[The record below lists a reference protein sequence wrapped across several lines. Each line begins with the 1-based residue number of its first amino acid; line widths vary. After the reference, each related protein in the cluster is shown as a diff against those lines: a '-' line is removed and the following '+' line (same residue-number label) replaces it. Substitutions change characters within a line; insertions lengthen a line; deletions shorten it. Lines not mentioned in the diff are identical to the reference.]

1 MIDFTFD
8 DIKETYTQ
16 VKHKV
21 KVMIAGLCV
30 GASLI
35 ISDIA
40 ISHEYRF
47 QEYSDSR
54 IEQMERQ
61 KPIELDVSVLTHSIE
76 SNKWYDMIN
85 EIAALPDNWDEEGA
99 MAIDPTTIDDCKQI
113 IFAAEGFLNNLYD
126 ISPTE
131 LGSVCMQWYN
141 KENNNL
147 LNVEVACH
155 TMAYY
160 LDRPGH
166 ELISL
171 KSQRISSD
179 TIEALTHSIKLV

>member
-1 MIDFTFD
+1 MIDFAFD
-8 DIKETYTQ
+8 DIKEGYTQ

-30 GASLI
+30 GAFLI
-35 ISDIA
+35 MPNLPLPK
-40 ISHEYRF
+40 EYKF

-54 IEQMERQ
+54 IEQLERQ
-61 KPIELDVSVLTHSIE
+61 NPVELNVSVLTLDAE
-76 SNKWYDMIN
+76 PNKWYDMID
-85 EIAALPDNWDEEGA
+85 EIANLPENWDEDGA
-99 MAIDPTTIDDCKQI
+99 KAVDATTIDDCRQI
-113 IFAAEGFLNNLYD
+113 IRAADGLLDNLCD

-141 KENNNL
+141 KDNNNL

-160 LDRPGH
+160 LDRPAQ
-166 ELISL
+166 EFISV
-171 KSQRISSD
+171 KSQHISSD
-179 TIEALTHSIKLV
+179 SIDTLIHSIKLV

>member
-8 DIKETYTQ
+8 DIKDSYTQ
-16 VKHKV
+16 VEHKV

-35 ISDIA
+35 ISDVA
-40 ISHEYRF
+40 MPHEYIF

-61 KPIELDVSVLTHSIE
+61 KPIELNFSVLTRGME
-76 SNKWYDMIN
+76 FNKWHDMID
-85 EIAALPDNWDEEGA
+85 EIAALPDNWDDDGA
-99 MAIDPTTIDDCKQI
+99 IAIDATTINDCRQI
-113 IFAAEGFLNNLYD
+113 IFAAKGFLKNLYD

-141 KENNNL
+141 KENKNL
-147 LNVEVACH
+147 LNVEVARH
-155 TMAYY
+155 SMAYY

-166 ELISL
+166 ELISF
-171 KSQRISSD
+171 KSHRISSD